1 MLGLL
6 LTSACGLPPE
16 ELTAGDAV
24 AEPAARPGEWVVTE
38 RVGALQLHAAGDEA
52 SLPVLLLGG
61 SDRLTLEFDLK
72 GQELGRALDVSFVHT
87 DRQGREDLL
96 PSETLTGF
104 ERDNIQDFE
113 RSGASVAVPYVH
125 YRYDFPNAAIG
136 FAVSGNYRLR
146 VTDPD
151 GALLLEAPFYVSE
164 ELADV
169 DLAFGSTIQGGSVG
183 FAVQPAARIRPDAR
197 LQEFDGSRYTIC
209 FARNGRTD
217 RMRCAPEPSLI
228 DLALYQFY
236 LPRQDAFPE
245 QDALFEVDLGL
256 LGLNS
261 EVVDV
266 DPAARPP
273 TATLD
278 LDYAD
283 FGGDVRDAVL
293 ASVPLIETVYRDV
306 GRADVDAEYV
316 DVTFRF
322 VPPEGRQSSRRV
334 FVVGSFN
341 GWTARPGDELA
352 WVEAEGRY
360 VGTVSVKQG
369 RYVYGYTG
377 APSSTPGLGAP
388 SLFTAYVYLSD
399 PRTFTDRLVA
409 VRSGVA
415 R

>member
-6 LTSACGLPPE
+6 LAAGCAPPPG
-16 ELTAGDAV
+16 ELTAGEPVV
-24 AEPAARPGEWVVTE
+24 APVTRPGEWVVTD
-38 RVGALQLHAAGDEA
+38 RVGAVQLHATGDEA
-52 SLPVLLLGG
+52 SLPVLALGAG
-61 SDRLTLEFDLK
+61 TLTLEFDVR
-72 GQELGRALDVSFVHT
+72 GQELGRALEVSFVHT

-96 PSETLTGF
+96 PSEYLTGF

-113 RSGASVAVPYVH
+113 RSGASVAQPYVH
-125 YRYDFPNAAIG
+125 YRYTFPNASIG

-164 ELADV
+164 ELAEV
-169 DLAFGSTIQGGSVG
+169 DLAFGATVQGGSVG
-183 FAVQPAARIRPDAR
+183 FAVQPAARVRPDAR
-197 LQEFDGSRYTIC
+197 IQEFDGSRYTIC

-217 RMRCAPEPSLI
+217 RLRCAPEPSLV

-236 LPRQDAFPE
+236 LPRQDAFPA
-245 QDALFEVDLGL
+245 QGALFEVDLGF
-256 LGLNS
+256 LGLNT
-261 EVVDV
+261 EVIDV

-293 ASVPLIETVYRDV
+293 ATVPLIESVYRDV

-316 DVTFRF
+316 DVTFQF

-352 WVEAEGRY
+352 WDESERRY
-360 VGTVSVKQG
+360 IGTVSVKQG
-369 RYVYGYTG
+369 RYVYAYTG
-377 APSSTPGLGAP
+377 APTETPGLGTA
-388 SLFTAYVYLSD
+388 SLFTAYVYLND
-399 PRTFTDRLVA
+399 PRRFTDRLVA

>member
-1 MLGLL
+1 MAAGGL
-6 LTSACGLPPE
+6 APGCALPPD
-16 ELTAGDAV
+16 ELGDLSAP
-24 AEPAARPGEWVVTE
+24 AETLRRPGEWVVTE
-38 RVGALQLHAAGDEA
+38 RVGAVQLYATGDEA
-52 SLPVLLLGG
+52 SLPVLGPG
-61 SDRLTLEFDLK
+61 SGSLTLEFDVR

-87 DRQGREDLL
+87 DRQGREGLL
-96 PSETLTGF
+96 PTEYLTGF
-104 ERDNIQDFE
+104 ETDQILDFE
-113 RSGASVAVPYVH
+113 RSGASVARPYVH
-125 YRYDFPNAAIG
+125 YSYTFPNASVG
-136 FAVSGNYRLR
+136 FAVSGNYRVR
-146 VTDPD
+146 VSDPD
-151 GALLLEAPFYVSE
+151 GGVLLEAPFYVSE
-164 ELADV
+164 EQAEV
-169 DLAFGSTIQGGSVG
+169 DLGFGATVQDGSVG
-183 FAVQPAARIRPDAR
+183 FAVQPAARVRPGAR
-197 LQEFDGSRYTIC
+197 VAEFDGSRYTVC

-217 RMRCAPEPSLI
+217 RLRCAPEPSLI

-236 LPRQDAFPE
+236 LPRADAFAP
-245 QDALFEVDLGL
+245 QDALFEVDLGF
-256 LGLNS
+256 LGLNA

-293 ASVPLIETVYRDV
+293 ASVPLVESVYRDV
-306 GRADVDAEYV
+306 GRADVDADYV
-316 DVTFRF
+316 DVTFRY
-322 VPPEGRQSSRRV
+322 VPPGGRQSSRRV

-352 WVEAEGRY
+352 WDQAEGRY
-360 VGTVSVKQG
+360 TGTVPVKQG

-377 APSSTPGLGAP
+377 ASSQTPGVGAP
-388 SLFTAYVYLSD
+388 SVFTAYVYLSD